1 MATNKPVIVLVH
13 GAWQR
18 PAQYESL
25 KDGLVG
31 RGFSVLRPESA
42 TSGTDVT
49 KVRGKTYLDDVAIIR
64 RAIEEP
70 LAAGKE
76 VVLVCH
82 SYGGIPTSAA
92 AEGYQVH
99 ERREKRLPGGIKHI
113 VYLAA
118 FALPEKGLSLLK
130 AIGGSYAPFMDN
142 KGEVVALGEGAKDAL
157 FNDCDSETADRLLA
171 GAVYQSSASF
181 ETPTTFAAADVAVPK
196 TYVVCEEDHAL
207 PPDAQLAMV
216 EALSNATPVKVRA
229 GHCVHLN
236 AEALPKVLDAIE
248 TAASS

>member
-1 MATNKPVIVLVH
+1 MATDKPVIVLVH

-18 PAQYESL
+18 PDQYESL
-25 KDGLVG
+25 KQGLAG
-31 RGFSVLRPESA
+31 RGFTVLQPESA
-42 TSGTDVT
+42 TSGTSIAEL
-49 KVRGKTYLDDVAIIR
+49 RGKTYLDDVAVIR
-64 RAIEEP
+64 GAIEEP

-76 VVLVCH
+76 VILVCH

-99 ERREKRLPGGIKHI
+99 ERREQGLPGGIKHI

-118 FALPEKGLSLLK
+118 FAFPEKGLSLLI
-130 AIGGSYAPFMDN
+130 ALGGAYAPFMDN
-142 KGEVVALGEGAKDAL
+142 KGDVIALGEGAKDAL

-171 GAVYQSSASF
+171 GAVYQSTASF
-181 ETPTTFAAADVAVPK
+181 ETPTTFAAADVVVPK
-196 TYVVCEEDHAL
+196 TYVVCEDDHAL
-207 PPDAQLAMV
+207 PLDAQLAMV
-216 EALSNATPVKVRA
+216 NALGNATEIRVQS

-248 TAASS
+248 TAAGF